1 MTKLYLDIDG
11 VLLTAK
17 HTQAAPGVDEFVK
30 FITQHFA
37 CYWLTT
43 HCKGDSASALRY
55 LSSFLQPA
63 TLEQLHQAVQ
73 PTTWDTLKT
82 EAIDVT
88 ADFYWLDDNPFQS
101 EIAYLQARSVA
112 DRLLVIN
119 LQNPNELLSIQKA
132 LHVKSQSF
140 APLTSFDEHLTAQ
153 YGKPGT
159 VAREEFE
166 IDFKQFKSEALA
178 KNSH

>member
-17 HTQAAPGVDEFVK
+17 HTQAAPGVDEFVE

-43 HCKGDSASALRY
+43 HCKGDSAPALRY
-55 LSSFLQPA
+55 LSSFLKPA
-63 TLEQLHQAVQ
+63 TLERLRQAVQ
-73 PTTWDTLKT
+73 PTNWDTLKT

-88 ADFYWLDDNPFQS
+88 ADFYWLDDSPFQS

-112 DRLLVIN
+112 NRLVVVNLNRPDELVTV
-119 LQNPNELLSIQKA
+119 LQKLYHTI
-132 LHVKSQSF
+132 
-140 APLTSFDEHLTAQ
+140 
-153 YGKPGT
+153 
-159 VAREEFE
+159 
-166 IDFKQFKSEALA
+166 
-178 KNSH
+178 